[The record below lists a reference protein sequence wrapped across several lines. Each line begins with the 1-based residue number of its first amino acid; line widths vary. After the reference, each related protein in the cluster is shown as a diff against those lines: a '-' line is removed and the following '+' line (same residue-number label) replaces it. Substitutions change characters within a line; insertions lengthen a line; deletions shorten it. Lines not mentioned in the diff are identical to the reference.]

1 MPKRKDTF
9 PARRHNSNTYYY
21 RLILSNKQP
30 VLKPFSNTISVSRQY
45 RYCMHLFILVYYDE
59 LIMPKGPMNWTS
71 ARKPIILRPIMAQS
85 RNRLGRIFLRFAL
98 PLTLGLVFLAQLA
111 IVPNASSTVKMWRN
125 EYSGN
130 RMTNDTLRYAPEDIA
145 AGVIDTYCISDT
157 LVYRY
162 CWSCVYILFSFYKQ
176 GQYYSQTNVIC
187 GALPTTLWFFNRE

>member
-59 LIMPKGPMNWTS
+59 LIMPTGPMNWTS
-71 ARKPIILRPIMAQS
+71 ARKPIILRPMMAAAQS

-111 IVPNASSTVKMWRN
+111 IVPNTTRN
-125 EYSGN
+125 LEYSGN

-157 LVYRY
+157 LVYFSLCLFFILAGSILQPNQCY
-162 CWSCVYILFSFYKQ
+162 LWSIANNPVVF
-176 GQYYSQTNVIC
+176 
-187 GALPTTLWFFNRE
+187 

>member
-1 MPKRKDTF
+1 
-9 PARRHNSNTYYY
+9 
-21 RLILSNKQP
+21 
-30 VLKPFSNTISVSRQY
+30 
-45 RYCMHLFILVYYDE
+45 
-59 LIMPKGPMNWTS
+59 MPKGPMNWTS

-145 AGVIDTYCISDT
+145 AAGVIDTYCISDT
-157 LVYRY
+157 LVYFSL
-162 CWSCVYILFSFYKQ
+162 CLFF
-176 GQYYSQTNVIC
+176 I
-187 GALPTTLWFFNRE
+187 F